1 MPRKTKELSKENIIK
16 EKKSTSKKEAK
27 KNTKT
32 STKLKSTKKEGSS
45 KSKTTASKKKTN
57 NIAKSSNTKTGFS
70 SKKKSVNTKKTTA
83 SSKKTTPKKAT
94 VRKSAKS
101 KKLKP
106 VIEVLES
113 YELPF
118 RYNETVVKILYQTPN
133 TLFVYWDISDKDR
146 ENLKTQYSDNFFE
159 STKPVLIIHNKT
171 MNYSFEID
179 INDFA
184 NSWYLRINDSNCH
197 YEIELGR
204 RPISNFKEI
213 EKDYIYISESNELE
227 TPNDKILFNTNAN
240 NSIVYR
246 NVKTNKNHSVSLFE
260 IVKKIPSFQK
270 VSNIPYISEE
280 LLKQIYISIYNEEDI
295 SNIYTLSNPSS

>member
-1 MPRKTKELSKENIIK
+1 MPRKTKELNKENIIK

-32 STKLKSTKKEGSS
+32 SSKLKSTKKEVSS

-70 SKKKSVNTKKTTA
+70 SRKKSVNTKKTTT

-146 ENLKTQYSDNFFE
+146 ENLKTQYGDNFFE
-159 STKPVLIIHNKT
+159 STKPVLIIHNRT

-204 RPISNFKEI
+204 RPVSNFEEI
-213 EKDYIYISESNELE
+213 KKDYIYISESNELE

-246 NVKTNKNHSVSLFE
+246 NVKTNKEHSVSLFE